1 MRTKVLILMELS
13 ALEPNRRSFGGVDSV
28 CQMHLEGLRRHGDPE
43 VDYVILGFNPANDL
57 ASNGEVRA
65 LAANIEL
72 HWHNYDRR
80 VGLGRFVPNVAFNE
94 WLVRR
99 FIKRQ
104 RPDVVHSHNP
114 AWGVFRYCDARK
126 VLTLH
131 SYQQI
136 GRTSVGPLNDLF
148 YETLLPAKSVGAAD
162 TVSSVSREIVEQLH
176 REGRCTRAIHLPNP
190 INIGYSGIE
199 RNVAKLA
206 DVNLLMIGNVVP
218 LKRILDGLEVVRR
231 LRARHPNLHLYV
243 AGRYIP
249 DDFYCRSLQDYALRN
264 GITDNVHFLGRLDAA
279 SLRHRLSETHIGLS
293 LSESESFGLASLE
306 MMAAGVPTITTE
318 VGVIRWHKEA
328 FQARGVDIVRPGDIT
343 AIGNAIEARIRGA
356 AYTTSTEL
364 SAFVETAFSLREY
377 VVRTEAL
384 YRSPLPARAPAP
396 RAVDLSGEHAV

>member
-13 ALEPNRRSFGGVDSV
+13 ALEPNLRSYGGVDSV
-28 CQMHLEGLRRHGDPE
+28 CQMHLEGLRRHGDPD

-65 LAANIEL
+65 LASNIEL

-80 VGLGRFVPNVAFNE
+80 SGLGRFVPNVAFNE

-148 YETLLPAKSVGAAD
+148 YETLLPAKTIGAAD
-162 TVSSVSREIVEQLH
+162 MVSSVSREIVEQLH
-176 REGRCTRAIHLPNP
+176 RGRCTRAIHLPNP

-199 RNVAKLA
+199 RNLA
-206 DVNLLMIGNVVP
+206 GLANVNLLMIGNAVP

-231 LRARHPNLHLYV
+231 LQARRPNLHLYV

-249 DDFYCRSLQDYALRN
+249 DDLYCRSLQDYALRN
-264 GITDNVHFLGRLDAA
+264 GLTENVHFLGRLDAA
-279 SLRHRLSETHIGLS
+279 SLRRRLSETHIGLS
-293 LSESESFGLASLE
+293 LSESESFGLAPLE

-318 VGVIRWHKEA
+318 VGVVHWHKDA
-328 FQARGVDIVRPGDIT
+328 FQARGVDVVRPGDIA
-343 AIGNAIEARIRGA
+343 AIANAVEARIRDE
-356 AYTTSTEL
+356 AYTISAEL
-364 SAFVETAFSLREY
+364 SAYVETAFSLQEY
-377 VVRTEAL
+377 VVRTEEL
-384 YRSPLPARAPAP
+384 YRSPVPARAPVP
-396 RAVDLSGEHAV
+396 RAVDLSGEHAL